1 MKVLVTGARGLLG
14 SELVRTL
21 PAQHSVIPL
30 TRAEADLTQEQ
41 AGIAAIVR
49 HQPDYVIHAAAWT
62 DVNACEERPVQ
73 AFAVNAE
80 ATRHVACACQQFGI
94 PLLYVSTDY
103 VFDGRKGAPYTEQD
117 AAHPV
122 NVYGASKLAG
132 ENYVQ
137 ELLPEYCIVRTAWL
151 FGPARTNFV
160 DRLLASDAGPLEVI
174 ADQVGSPTYTVDLAE
189 KIAELV
195 ARRATGLFH
204 VTNQGGC
211 SRYQVAEWLAERLG
225 WRDRPLVAIAGTSL
239 AGRARRPHY
248 SALANEHLVAEGFA
262 PLRTW
267 QEALAAY
274 LLKRAGTVQEGSTS
288 PR

>member
-1 MKVLVTGARGLLG
+1 MKVLITGARGLLG

-21 PAQHSVIPL
+21 SAQHTVSPFS
-30 TRAEADLTQEQ
+30 RAEADLTQEQ
-41 AGIAAIVR
+41 AAIAAIVR
-49 HQPDYVIHAAAWT
+49 HQPDYMIHAAAWT
-62 DVNACEERPVQ
+62 EVDACEANPQR
-73 AFAVNAE
+73 AFAQNGE
-80 ATRHVACACQQFGI
+80 ATRHVARACQQLHI

-103 VFDGRKGAPYTEQD
+103 VFDGQKGAPYTEQD

-132 ENYVQ
+132 ENYVR

-151 FGPARTNFV
+151 FGPGRLNFI
-160 DRLLASDAGPLEVI
+160 DRLLARAGGTHEVI

-195 ARRATGLFH
+195 ARGATGLFH
-204 VTNQGGC
+204 VTNQGAC
-211 SRYQVAEWLAERLG
+211 SRYQVAEWLG
-225 WRDRPLVAIAGTSL
+225 WRDRRLVAIAGASL
-239 AGRARRPHY
+239 AGRARRPRY
-248 SALANEHLVAEGFA
+248 SALANERLLAEGFA

-274 LLKRAGTVQEGSTS
+274 LVKRAATVQEGSTS
-288 PR
+288 PRR